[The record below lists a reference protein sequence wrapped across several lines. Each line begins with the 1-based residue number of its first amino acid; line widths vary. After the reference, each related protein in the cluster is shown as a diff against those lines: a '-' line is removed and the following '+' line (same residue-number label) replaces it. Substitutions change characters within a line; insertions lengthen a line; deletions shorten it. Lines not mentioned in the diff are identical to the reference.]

1 MCAWITLGEMGKRG
15 DVEGRKTREFDSAR
29 LAALTKE
36 QAPDIKVQPIA
47 APAELSAHE
56 QPTEV
61 SLGRT
66 RTLDDPMTTGLL
78 AEVARRSQTTDFDE
92 DLIAEVLTKIDS
104 GETNHPHTR
113 RRAK

>member
-1 MCAWITLGEMGKRG
+1 MCAWITFGEMGKRG
-15 DVEGRKTREFDSAR
+15 DVDGRKTREFDSAR

-36 QAPDIKVQPIA
+36 QVADIEVQRNA
-47 APAELSAHE
+47 APSEPAADEE
-56 QPTEV
+56 PTEV

-92 DLIAEVLTKIDS
+92 DLIKEVLTKIDS